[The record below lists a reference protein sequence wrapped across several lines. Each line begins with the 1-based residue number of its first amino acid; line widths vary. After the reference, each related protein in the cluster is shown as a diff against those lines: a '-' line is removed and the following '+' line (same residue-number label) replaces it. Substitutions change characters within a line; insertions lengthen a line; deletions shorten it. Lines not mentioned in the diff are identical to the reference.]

1 MVARLRILLGLQYS
15 LAEFFWHLCISHHIT
30 VILSSSPIN
39 TTRTVEV
46 FDKISSKSESRHYN
60 ENNWYQSSN
69 RNPKSL
75 FLIDQK
81 FNFSHWF
88 SRFSPFVQS
97 FIGFSHVKQHSIK
110 SNCNQHNFNQT
121 VIQHKSCQVPTE
133 PPSVIKIT
141 VF

>member
-1 MVARLRILLGLQYS
+1 MVARLRMLLGLQYS
-15 LAEFFWHLCISHHIT
+15 LSEFFWHLCISHHIT

-75 FLIDQK
+75 FLIEIFRTD
-81 FNFSHWF
+81 SHDF
-88 SRFSPFVQS
+88 RLLCRALLVFHTSNNIQS
-97 FIGFSHVKQHSIK
+97 S
-110 SNCNQHNFNQT
+110 QT
-121 VIQHKSCQVPTE
+121 VISITL
-133 PPSVIKIT
+133 IKLSFSSK
-141 VF
+141 VARSQQNHHL

>member
-1 MVARLRILLGLQYS
+1 MVARLRMLLGLQYS

-75 FLIDQK
+75 FLINQK
-81 FNFSHWF
+81 FNFLHWF

-121 VIQHKSCQVPTE
+121 FIQHKSCQVPTE